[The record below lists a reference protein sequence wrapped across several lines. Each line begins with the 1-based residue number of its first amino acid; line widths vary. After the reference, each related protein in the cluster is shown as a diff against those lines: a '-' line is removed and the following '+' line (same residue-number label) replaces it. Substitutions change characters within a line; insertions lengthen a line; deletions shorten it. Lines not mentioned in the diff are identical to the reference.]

1 MEQIILVSLYVIFA
15 VTGSTLLKF
24 GAGESLK
31 TLFMV
36 PVINLKITLF
46 TFLGFITYGISFLLY
61 TILLGKYELS
71 YISPLTVG
79 IVYIA
84 LMITAFVFFKEPF
97 RFTKICGSL
106 LIFTGIMMM
115 LIKK

>member
-1 MEQIILVSLYVIFA
+1 MEQVVLISLYVIFA

-24 GAGESLK
+24 GASEKLK
-31 TLFMV
+31 ALFMV
-36 PVINLKITLF
+36 PFVNLKISFYSL
-46 TFLGFITYGISFLLY
+46 LGFITYGVSFLLY

-97 RFTKICGSL
+97 RATKICGSI
-106 LIFTGIMMM
+106 LIFIGIMLM
-115 LIKK
+115 LVKK